1 MYFKMLKHDL
11 TRKKGLN
18 IILFL
23 FMTFA
28 SLLVFVGAVQIIS
41 NLTHRKTAET
51 LCRTSDMLL
60 VPGQNNLTIE
70 EQEQALERLLAPDEN
85 VIDWSTEKMLRIGSA
100 AMDYPDHDEKEKP
113 VYTYKY
119 QFLSAMPKEHDLVYD
134 LADQPFYVPNG
145 SIAIPV
151 SVSALTGTGIGD
163 TIRYTSPYGNTYELT
178 VSTIFKDNALPL
190 TIRFIVSDADY
201 AVLAADAVRSPAMF
215 CIRMQSSSY
224 DDIDSLLR
232 SIEDE
237 VDAYVLA
244 DAFSVSD
251 DDVMMKIISVFIVI
265 ISVFLILIILM
276 TIRFTMIAE
285 LKEEEKEIGM
295 MKALGVDSL
304 SFRWMFAARYTAFAI
319 IGGIIGIAA
328 GIPLSGIVIGTFGPN
343 AILPERWEMYLTGFL
358 CVAGIIAVMILFSL
372 LVMRRIQKI
381 SVIEALH
388 GENRGERFSGNA
400 PIFLHR
406 RKKMSV
412 PMFLALSD
420 LLGRLKRYLFLIIAY
435 TLGTVIMLLPY
446 NARNSVITPSYAK
459 VWLYQSYDFQLNLTK
474 EQRDELYKICE
485 KTGKDTYTILNE
497 QIAEAGIPAHIDTC
511 CYGDGYVMLND
522 NRKAFDVFWKE
533 SFAEQITYQKGGR
546 VPTNE
551 NEAAMSAFT
560 ANRYGIVPGMKV
572 KAIINE
578 QNADRTYPE
587 EHERELTI
595 TALYD
600 KMETGMPSLI
610 LWDGYKDGYS
620 YTEKETGF
628 VIDAPESEHPAV
640 IAQLRDLYGAA
651 QVYDAQ
657 EAIERDL
664 SDFDSLFKT
673 LKLVVSIAVFFILSL
688 ITYLYENVFLSE
700 EVPEIALLKSTGFR
714 NSAIRR
720 WHLLR
725 MLCITLI
732 SVVLGEIIFWTCGT
746 PFFRFFMRQYE
757 VTGMRF
763 LFEFPVSFL
772 VIPAAVILT
781 VLLVTGLTLTKI
793 RRIDIRRIN
802 EE

>member
-11 TRKKGLN
+11 KRKKGLN

-51 LCRTSDMLL
+51 FCRTSDVLL
-60 VPGQNNLTIE
+60 MPGQSDLTFGQ
-70 EQEQALERLLAPDEN
+70 QEQALSRLLAPNEN
-85 VIDWSTEKMLRIGSA
+85 VVDWSTEKMLRIGSA
-100 AMDYPDHDEKEKP
+100 AMDYPDHDEEERP
-113 VYTYKY
+113 VYNYKY
-119 QFLSAMPKEHDLVYD
+119 QFLCAMPREHDLVYD

-145 SIAIPV
+145 SIAVPIDV
-151 SVSALTGTGIGD
+151 CNVTGVGIGD

-178 VSTIFKDNALPL
+178 VSTVFKDNSLPFVM
-190 TIRFIVSDADY
+190 RFIVSDADY
-201 AVLAADAVRSPAMF
+201 EVLAADAVRSPAMF
-215 CIRMQSSSY
+215 CIRMRNSTN
-224 DDIDSLLR
+224 DDIDSLMR
-232 SIEDE
+232 CIEDE
-237 VDAYVLA
+237 VSAYVLA
-244 DAFSVSD
+244 DAYSVSD
-251 DDVMMKIISVFIVI
+251 DDVMRKIISVFIVI
-265 ISVFLILIILM
+265 ISIFLILIILM

-304 SFRWMFAARYTAFAI
+304 SFRWMFAARYTAFAV

-328 GIPLSGIVIGTFGPN
+328 GIPLSGMVIGMLGPN
-343 AILPERWEMYLTGFL
+343 AILPARWVMYLTGFL

-372 LVMRRIQKI
+372 MVMRRIEKI
-381 SVIEALH
+381 SVIAALH

-400 PIFLHR
+400 PFFLHK

-412 PMFLALSD
+412 PLFLALRD
-420 LLGRLKRYLFLIIAY
+420 LFVRLKRYLFLVIAY
-435 TLGTVIMLLPY
+435 TLGTVIMLLPF
-446 NARNSVITPSYAK
+446 NARNSVVTPGYARF
-459 VWLYQSYDFQLNLTK
+459 WLHHTYDFRLSPSD
-474 EQRDELYKICE
+474 EQWDEFDRIRE
-485 KTGKDTYTILNE
+485 KTGKDFYTVVNE
-497 QIAEAGIPAHIDTC
+497 QMADAGIPAYIDTC
-511 CYGDGYVMLND
+511 HSGSGYLMLND
-522 NRKAFDVFWKE
+522 SRKTYDVYWKE
-533 SFAEQITYQKGGR
+533 GFAEKITYQKGGR
-546 VPTNE
+546 APVNE
-551 NEAAMSAFT
+551 NEAALSAFT

-572 KAIINE
+572 KAILYE
-578 QNADRTYPE
+578 QNAEKTGAE
-587 EHERELTI
+587 EHERELTV
-595 TALYD
+595 TGLYD
-600 KMETGMPSLI
+600 HMEAGIPSLI
-610 LWDGYKDGYS
+610 LWDGYTDGYIYGS
-620 YTEKETGF
+620 RETGY
-628 VIDAPESEHPAV
+628 VIDAPDSEKPAV
-640 IAQLRDLYGAA
+640 IAQMRDLYGAE
-651 QVYDAQ
+651 QVCGAQ
-657 EAIERDL
+657 EGIERDL
-664 SDFDSLFKT
+664 RDFESLFGT
-673 LKLVVSIAVFFILSL
+673 LKLVVGIAVFFVLAL

-714 NSAIRR
+714 NGAVMR

-725 MLCITLI
+725 MLCITLL

-746 PFFRFFMRQYE
+746 PFFRLFMRQYE
-757 VTGMRF
+757 VTGIRF